1 MKKIYSTI
9 MLLTMMVAALG
20 FTACGGDDDD
30 DINGGGNSSKGEM
43 TLTIDGESYYATNCS
58 AEQTRGR
65 GMYLNIR
72 ASTSSQFSTKGKELV
87 VHISPSRVSELS
99 VGDVFDSGSMSIQ
112 MYHNFNEVV
121 INTYTWRAIEGNIT
135 IKKITNME
143 MTIQINDLVLKHKE
157 KDIKRTISGTAVLNS
172 ATYDSQGNLLSFDE
186 AID

>member
-1 MKKIYSTI
+1 
-9 MLLTMMVAALG
+9 
-20 FTACGGDDDD
+20 
-30 DINGGGNSSKGEM
+30 
-43 TLTIDGESYYATNCS
+43 
-58 AEQTRGR
+58 
-65 GMYLNIR
+65 
-72 ASTSSQFSTKGKELV
+72 
-87 VHISPSRVSELS
+87 
-99 VGDVFDSGSMSIQ
+99 

-121 INTYTWRAIEGNIT
+121 INTYTLRAIEGNIT